1 MTDVDHLPQKCYCR
15 LCAKYEL
22 CTDIFS
28 ANGMRQLLSLKINSC
43 LPIQSKLEEE
53 TNRLLKGNGHEE
65 VTSSVTKPL
74 SPSAAESTGPV
85 VVLPLTIDNVAQF
98 NRISAGGG
106 SVMEKETSPPVPVI
120 SSVLTLASGP
130 PITKPIKL
138 NPGNNIS
145 DDEERPKKKERKTV
159 CSYCKQWFPRSKIQ
173 EHEKSHMNEIN
184 FSKKT

>member
-1 MTDVDHLPQKCYCR
+1 MPNYGNSLVHKSDNLTKGVCPSCIVKLNT
-15 LCAKYEL
+15 AYEL
-22 CTDIFS
+22 ITTCV
-28 ANGMRQLLSLKINSC
+28 LV
-43 LPIQSKLEEE
+43 QSKLEEE